1 MENAE
6 EERDELTFQ
15 MQLAELTTAALGKWR
30 SAQSKGVFEKHP
42 QAWKHVS
49 KTMDQ

>member
-15 MQLAELTTAALGKWR
+15 MQLAELTTAALGK
-30 SAQSKGVFEKHP
+30 
-42 QAWKHVS
+42 
-49 KTMDQ
+49 